1 MNNVYDNQEFFEQ
14 YQSMREDK
22 INANN
27 LIENSIMISMLPD
40 VKGKTI
46 LDLGC
51 GDGNMDIRFI

>member
-1 MNNVYDNQEFFEQ
+1 MNNVYDNQDFFEQ

-27 LIENSIMISMLPD
+27 LIENPIMISMLPD

-51 GDGNMDIRFI
+51 GDSNMNIRFI

>member
-27 LIENSIMISMLPD
+27 LIENQL
-40 VKGKTI
+40 
-46 LDLGC
+46 
-51 GDGNMDIRFI
+51 